1 MTAGDRSPRV
11 RRFAALRAWSAER
24 GWHVLG
30 TSADFSLHYPVPG
43 LLGAGSARAELA
55 VGGEWSGWPAQVAL
69 VAAQASSRPAPGR
82 RAPRATVLLVTIDSG
97 PVGSQFVVEPV
108 GRDLEVVMLSRGGL
122 SPGASLRLRESVE
135 SEVLRRGDHVAVG
148 EVQALVARR
157 LPHATCSLDPAPHL
171 DLLVRLLEDIGGPAV
186 GGPAPR

>member
-1 MTAGDRSPRV
+1 
-11 RRFAALRAWSAER
+11 
-24 GWHVLG
+24 VLG

-43 LLGAGSARAELA
+43 LLAAGSARAELA

-69 VAAQASSRPAPGR
+69 VAAQSSARLAAGR
-82 RAPRATVLLVTIDSG
+82 RAPRATFLLVTVDSG

-108 GRDLEVVMLSRGGL
+108 GAGVEVVMLSRGKL
-122 SPGASLRLRESVE
+122 PSGARRRLHESVE
-135 SEVLRRGDHVAVG
+135 RKVLRPGDHVAVS

-171 DLLVRLLEDIGGPAV
+171 DLLVRLLEDIGGPAA
-186 GGPAPR
+186 GRPAPR